1 MNTTKEETVLK
12 EKESVKNKYTLLI
25 WNDDVNSF
33 DWIIRSL
40 IEVCEHTPEQAEQ
53 CAMIAHNK
61 GKCDVKNGEKE
72 ELLQMKRSLNSRK
85 IEATVEN

>member
-1 MNTTKEETVLK
+1 MNITKEETVLK
-12 EKESVKNKYTLLI
+12 EKESIKNKYTLLI

>member
-12 EKESVKNKYTLLI
+12 EKESIKNKYTLLI